1 MSTSALASTLRNAG
15 VGHVLLPDDPAAAAA
30 LGAFDTSISFAP
42 AAIVAA
48 SGAADVK
55 AAVAVAQR
63 EAVPLLAVGT
73 SHGLLGDVTGG
84 IVLATRGFAAVS
96 VDVGARTARV
106 TGGATWNDLLAATTP
121 HGLAGLCG
129 SAPGVGVLSYLLGGG
144 LGPISREYGFSAD
157 HVRSMEVV
165 TPAHGALTVSAAHH
179 PDLFWALRGGKSG
192 LGIVVAATIDLLPIT
207 SLYAGGLYFAAE
219 AASDVLHAVAEWA
232 PGLPENST
240 ASIALLRLPAA
251 PSLPE
256 PLRGRF
262 VAHVR
267 FASTGSEASAEAEL
281 EPIRR
286 IASPLVDTMR
296 ALSYEEIGT
305 IHGDP
310 DGPMPVMSGGIALES
325 LLSPAVDALLDVAGP
340 DHDVPLSAVELRA
353 LGGALARPADVPNAV
368 GGRDAAWNLFVSAAP
383 RPQSGD
389 DRRASVRSTLDAVFG
404 SRAAVNLINFVGKA
418 NDPEELVRCWGPHEL
433 GLLSKAR
440 TETDPRGILGG
451 AWALPGSNR

>member
-1 MSTSALASTLRNAG
+1 MSSSALASALRTAG
-15 VGHVLLPDDPAAAAA
+15 VGRVLAPDDAAAAAA
-30 LGAFDTSISFAP
+30 LGAFDTSIRFAP
-42 AAIVAA
+42 EAIVVA
-48 SGAADVK
+48 SDADDVE
-55 AAVAVAQR
+55 ATVAVAQR
-63 EAVPLLAVGT
+63 DGVPLMAVGT
-73 SHGLLGDVTGG
+73 GHGMLGDVTEG
-84 IVLATRGFAAVS
+84 IVLATREFAGVS
-96 VDVGARTARV
+96 VDEGARTARV
-106 TGGATWNDLLAATTP
+106 RGGATWNDVLRATTP

-157 HVRSMEVV
+157 HVRSIEVV
-165 TPAHGALTVSAAHH
+165 TPSQGALTVSAEQH
-179 PDLFWALRGGKSG
+179 PELFWALRGGKSG

-207 SLYAGGLYFAAE
+207 SLYGGGLYFAAE
-219 AASDVLHAVAEWA
+219 SASDVLHAVAEWA
-232 PGLPENST
+232 PGLPETSS

-296 ALSYEEIGT
+296 SLPYEEIGT

-310 DGPMPVMSGGIALES
+310 GGPMPVMSGGIALES
-325 LLSPAVDALLDVAGP
+325 LLPPAVDALLDVAGP

-353 LGGALARPADVPNAV
+353 LGGALTRPADVPNAV

-383 RPQSGD
+383 QPQSGD
-389 DRRASVRSTLDAVFG
+389 NRRASVRSTLDAVFG

-418 NDPEELVRCWGPHEL
+418 NDPEEIVRCWGPDDR
-433 GLLSKAR
+433 GRLSKAR
-440 TETDPRGILGG
+440 SETDPRGILGR
-451 AWALPGSNR
+451 S